1 MDIEEQKKS
10 AAERI
15 KAFRESLGLDQEEF
29 AEFLEMGEGGQSTI
43 SKWERAKQLPGSKY
57 TSRLAQKSGKST
69 VYFSGLAPV
78 DQDGIDDAQAF
89 PLIGEIQAGVWREAM
104 PFDEHEAPL
113 VSLPYA
119 ANVAPYK
126 MRAFLVRGT
135 SMDEL
140 YPDGSIVFVA
150 GLHDNPISPV
160 DGDVV
165 VVQRQDEAGLYE
177 ATLKELV
184 IDENGRKWLWPR
196 SFDPEHQSPL
206 SINHKRD
213 KSTDVVILGIVQAA
227 IVKPRRS
234 RRR

>member
-1 MDIEEQKKS
+1 MDIEEQKNI

-29 AEFLEMGEGGQSTI
+29 AAFLEMGEGGQSTI

-57 TSRLAQKSGKST
+57 TAKLAQKSGKSG
-69 VYFSGLAPV
+69 VYFSGLTPV
-78 DQDGIDDAQAF
+78 DQDGIDDAQTY
-89 PLIGEIQAGVWREAM
+89 PLTGEIQAGVWKEAL
-104 PFDEHEAPL
+104 PFDEHDAPL
-113 VSLPYA
+113 VSLPFA

-126 MRAFLVRGT
+126 MRAFVVRGS

-150 GLHDNPISPV
+150 GLHDNRIVPV

-165 VVQRQDEAGLYE
+165 VVQRQDQSGFYE

-184 IDENGRKWLWPR
+184 IDEDGRKWLWPR
-196 SFDPEHQSPL
+196 SFDPEHQAPL
-206 SINHKRD
+206 SIHAGRD
-213 KSTDVVILGIVQAA
+213 TSTDVTIIGIVQAA